1 MWTMPLQEGSM
12 ESKAKLSGSCHPD
25 RSMLDVVASRHQFLI
40 ATAGKVAAVSLPM
53 VTVAAESEKES
64 QNPNQIKAKQRMNRI
79 TTKDGLS
86 SRLSEL
92 GIVLPAPPSP
102 LGAYVESSDTG
113 NLLFLTGML
122 PVVNGK
128 LAISGRLGAN
138 LSVKEGQDAARIA
151 SLNALAAAKQHLGG
165 LDRLKKLVKLT
176 VLIATTE
183 QFADHAAVADG
194 ASDLFVQIF
203 GRETGHVRLVYGVQ
217 SLPIGA
223 PVIVDTV
230 FEIEVPPYSISKPQ
244 H

>member
-1 MWTMPLQEGSM
+1 MAPGAGTWTSGTWTHPEQGKRNVQPGQLFRGLRNASSELQAM
-12 ESKAKLSGSCHPD
+12 HLMD
-25 RSMLDVVASRHQFLI
+25 
-40 ATAGKVAAVSLPM
+40 
-53 VTVAAESEKES
+53 
-64 QNPNQIKAKQRMNRI
+64 RI
-79 TTKDGLS
+79 TTKDGLG

-92 GIVLPAPPSP
+92 GIVLPPPPTP
-102 LGAYVESSDTG
+102 LGAYVEASDTG
-113 NLLFLTGML
+113 NLLFLSGTL
-122 PVVNGK
+122 PIVNRK
-128 LAISGRLGAN
+128 LAISGRLGEN
-138 LSVKEGQDAARIA
+138 VSVKEGQEAARIA
-151 SLNALAAAKQHLGG
+151 SLNALAVAKQHLGD

-183 QFADHAAVADG
+183 RFVDHTPVTDG

-203 GRETGHVRLVYGVQ
+203 GQKTGHVRLVYGVQ